1 MSITWNTGM
10 AAERFRSKRKQ
21 KSEPP
26 VDRKLILK
34 LHNEWAKAN
43 GYKPRASSSKR
54 QAASFKRQA
63 PRKRHN
69 DLIV

>member
-1 MSITWNTGM
+1 MTITWNTG
-10 AAERFRSKRKQ
+10 AAAMRARSKRKQ

-26 VDRKLILK
+26 VDKKLILK

-43 GYKPRASSSKR
+43 GYKQQATSGKR

-63 PRKRHN
+63 PQKRHN

>member
-21 KSEPP
+21 KPEAP
-26 VDRKLILK
+26 VDKKLILK

-43 GYKPRASSSKR
+43 GYKPQASSSKP
-54 QAASFKRQA
+54 QASSN
-63 PRKRHN
+63 KRHKK
-69 DLIV
+69 DTIK